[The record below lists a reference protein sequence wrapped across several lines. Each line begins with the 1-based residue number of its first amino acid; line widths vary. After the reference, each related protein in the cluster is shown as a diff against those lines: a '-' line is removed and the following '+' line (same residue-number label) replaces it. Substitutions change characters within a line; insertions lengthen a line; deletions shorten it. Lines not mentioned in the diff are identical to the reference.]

1 MSDKRLG
8 YIDLIKGFGILI
20 VVLGHAMIPRSPW
33 IYSFH
38 VPLFFFI
45 SGFMYKDI
53 PLVLNITAKL
63 KKIYFPFVIFNVIT
77 WLFFYLISLMKH
89 IAVDNSYYANLY
101 RTVIG
106 FDISVPQNG
115 PLWFLLCLFSVSVI
129 YIFISLLKSEY
140 LRFAFV
146 VAFSAFGYFISQ
158 KYSDLPFK
166 IETAMMMIPYFY
178 LGNLSK
184 KYNFA
189 DKLNKRSLVFIFNGT
204 LILGWVHF
212 ILNTYNLQISG
223 IERISVL
230 ENRYGN
236 IFLFYSAS
244 LCAILYISTLAEKID
259 SVRIINYF
267 GKNSLIIL
275 CVHYPILQYVERI
288 HPVFLTDSLFFDL
301 ISSLITIILCV
312 PFILILKRGL
322 SILF

>member
-1 MSDKRLG
+1 MRTERLG

-45 SGFMYKDI
+45 SGYMYKDK
-53 PLVLNITAKL
+53 PLTDNITSKL

-77 WLFFYLISLMKH
+77 WLFFSVIAIMKH
-89 IAVDNSYYANLY
+89 IAFDKSSYLNLY
-101 RTVIG
+101 RTIIG

-140 LRFAFV
+140 LKFSFV
-146 VAFSAFGYFISQ
+146 VAVSAFGYFISQ
-158 KYSDLPFK
+158 EYSNLPFK

-178 LGNLSK
+178 FGNLSK

-189 DKLNKRSLVFIFNGT
+189 DKMNKRSLILIFNGT
-204 LILGWVHF
+204 LILSLFHF
-212 ILNTYNLQISG
+212 ILNSYNLQISG

-230 ENRYGN
+230 ENRFGN

-244 LCAILYISTLAEKID
+244 LCAILYISALAEKID

-312 PFILILKRGL
+312 PFILIFKRVL